1 MYKREKTDMA
11 ESMSKGR
18 ERVSG
23 EEVRGE
29 REREEKRER
38 EVGWRGHFIGK
49 KMVFSSESNRPY
61 DQFWCISGEILG

>member
-1 MYKREKTDMA
+1 MA

-38 EVGWRGHFIGK
+38 EREKWG
-49 KMVFSSESNRPY
+49 
-61 DQFWCISGEILG
+61 GEDIL